1 VKKIKL
7 ANRSL
12 ILAALVAVLLVSATI
27 IAVAAPSAESSNETG
42 GMEQAGS
49 DKTTN
54 AAGTEAASSELQEP
68 PSTAEQTGQ
77 QAQEQTSKGGNTG
90 EQEQQSGQTAKQDAK
105 TVKVSSPLPDE
116 STFQTIADTDKL
128 TLKADRKSG
137 HFIVT
142 DKKTGSIW
150 RSFPNPEGWSD
161 EQNTDAWKLHLQS
174 PFMLRYVEFNVRK
187 DLEIETNYMAQSGK
201 VKSFEK
207 TEDGFRIVYELP
219 ALGFVIPVQVRL
231 KDDYVETRILQDG
244 LIDEK
249 NMSEQK
255 SKDTK
260 DPMAR
265 LVSIRL
271 FPFLG
276 SETSDREDGFLLIP
290 DGPGALIDFKIDQPD
305 MINFYYERIYGEDW
319 AYSFNSS
326 LSSRQP
332 VKMPVFGIKSGN
344 QAVLGVIQEGAE
356 YASVFAVPSK
366 SFSPYNW
373 VTTEHRFRFKFFQPT
388 DTRRNNGFYTYNAER
403 IGGDRATRYYFLS
416 GNNPDYVDMA
426 ARYRTYL
433 MNEGGVKPLQD
444 GKRQVPLHLNL
455 LGADTEKGFLWD
467 SYLPLTTTDQAKEIV
482 RELNSLGVERMS
494 IAYYGWQKG
503 GYSEYGGHFP
513 VAGGLGGNES
523 MRTFVDYAHSKG
535 FPVYLEASSYS
546 FNNTGGDGF
555 RKSRDGMR
563 DLSDAIIDYSNKVMD
578 VTFVSP
584 KFMEK
589 VIGDDLEDARNLNV
603 DGYLYGGAIGNF
615 LNSDYNENY
624 AIQRPESRQI
634 QERIMQRTK
643 EALGGVQVREGN
655 LYAARYAN
663 HLDGMYSDYSYD
675 MFVDRIVPFAQ
686 IALHG
691 LVSYSHQYA
700 NLSGDYVN
708 SYLKGIEYGA
718 EPSFLITYA
727 QSQKLMKSRS
737 LFTFYSTNY
746 KDWTQEMVSLYQRYN
761 EALGGLRDKFIT
773 GHRRLADGVFET
785 TYSNGRH
792 IVVNYNETPYSG
804 NGISVKANDFTAWGG
819 E

>member
-1 VKKIKL
+1 MKIKL
-7 ANRSL
+7 ANRWL
-12 ILAALVAVLLVSATI
+12 ILAALAAVLLVSAAI
-27 IAVAAPSAESSNETG
+27 IAVAAPSAESADESG
-42 GMEQAGS
+42 GKEQSAS
-49 DKTTN
+49 KSTAT
-54 AAGTEAASSELQEP
+54 AAGTEAESAAIRQEP
-68 PSTAEQTGQ
+68 PEAVAQTEQ
-77 QAQEQTSKGGNTG
+77 QAQEPQKNEAMPASKAG
-90 EQEQQSGQTAKQDAK
+90 S
-105 TVKVSSPLPDE
+105 VSSPLPDE
-116 STFQTIADTDKL
+116 STFQAIAETAKL
-128 TLKADRKSG
+128 TLKADAQTG

-142 DKKTGSIW
+142 DKKTGSAW

-174 PFMLRYVEFNVRK
+174 PFMLRYVEFDVRK
-187 DLEIETNYMAQSGK
+187 DLEIETNYLAQSGK
-201 VKSFEK
+201 AKSFDK

-219 ALGFVIPVQVRL
+219 SLGFVIPVQVRL

-249 NMSEQK
+249 DF
-255 SKDTK
+255 SKQDAKEAKDAK
-260 DPMAR
+260 DPKAR

-276 SETSDREDGFLLIP
+276 AETSDREDGFILIP
-290 DGPGALIDFKIDQPD
+290 DGPGALIDFKKDQPD

-332 VKMPVFGIKSGN
+332 VKMPVFGIKSGK

-373 VTTEHRFRFKFFQPT
+373 VTAEHRYRFKFFQPT

-416 GNNPDYVDMA
+416 GDDPGYVDMA

-433 MNEGGVKPLQD
+433 MNEGGVEPLKD

-482 RELNSLGVERMS
+482 RELSSLGVEQMS
-494 IAYYGWQKG
+494 IGYYGWQKG

-513 VAGGLGGNES
+513 VARGLGGNES
-523 MRTFVDYAHSKG
+523 MRTFIDYAHSKG

-546 FNNTGGDGF
+546 YNNTGRDGF

-563 DLSDAIIDYSNKVMD
+563 DLSSAIIEYSNKVMD

-589 VIGDDLEDARNLNV
+589 VIGDDLEEAKDLNV
-603 DGYLYGGAIGNF
+603 DGYLYGGAIGSF

-624 AIQRPESRQI
+624 AIQRPESREI

-643 EALGGVQVREGN
+643 ETLGSVQVREGN

-663 HLDGMYSDYSYD
+663 HLDGLYSDYSYD

-727 QSQKLMKSRS
+727 LSQELMKSRS
-737 LFTFYSTNY
+737 LYTFYSTNY

-761 EALGGLRDKFIT
+761 EALGGLRDKFIV
-773 GHRRLADGVFET
+773 GHRSLADGVYET